1 MDKKLKS
8 VLIAL
13 FVTFL
18 WSTSWILIKVGLV
31 DIPALPFAG
40 LRYLF
45 ASIILFIY
53 MIFTRKIHLI
63 TSLTKPQ
70 WKTLLIYGF
79 ILITLTQG
87 TQFLALSMLPA
98 VSLSLFL
105 NMSPIFVLFLGYF
118 FLKET
123 INRVQMLG
131 ILLFFF
137 GIFIYFY
144 QVDLGNNLPGLAL
157 AVFGVGI
164 NAIAAVFG
172 RSINAKRDIDP
183 MVITVVITGFGSI
196 FLLLGGI
203 AIQGMPVLNVQGW
216 LIVGWLAAINTALAF
231 TLWNTALRE
240 LKAVE
245 ANTINNTMLIQIA
258 LLAAIFLNESLSLRQ
273 WLAIAVVAIGVWL
286 VQLRRN

>member
-18 WSTSWILIKVGLV
+18 WSTSWVLIKVGLV

-53 MIFTRKIHLI
+53 MIFTRKIYLI
-63 TSLTKPQ
+63 SSLSKQQ

-79 ILITLTQG
+79 VLITLTQG
-87 TQFLALSMLPA
+87 AQFLALSMLPA
-98 VSLSLFL
+98 VTLSLFL

-118 FLKET
+118 FLKES

-131 ILLFFF
+131 IVLFFF
-137 GIFIYFY
+137 GIIIYFY
-144 QVDLGNNLPGLAL
+144 KVDLGSNLPGLAL
-157 AVFGVGI
+157 AVFGVAV
-164 NAIAAVFG
+164 NAIAAVYG

-196 FLLLGGI
+196 FLLLGGV

-258 LLAAIFLNESLSLRQ
+258 LLAAIFLNESLTLRQ
-273 WLAIAVVAIGVWL
+273 WLAIAVVAVGVWL
-286 VQLRRN
+286 VQLRKN

>member
-18 WSTSWILIKVGLV
+18 WSTSWILIKIGLV

-53 MIFTRKIHLI
+53 MIFTRKTHLI
-63 TSLTKPQ
+63 SSLTKPQ
-70 WKTLLIYGF
+70 WKSLLIYGF

-98 VSLSLFL
+98 VTLSLFL
-105 NMSPIFVLFLGYF
+105 NMSPIFVLFLGFF

-123 INRVQMLG
+123 INRVQLVG

-137 GIFIYFY
+137 GIIIYFY
-144 QVDLGNNLPGLAL
+144 QVDLGNNLPGLTL
-157 AVFGVGI
+157 AAFGVGI

-203 AIQGMPVLNVQGW
+203 AIQGMPVLNIQGW

-258 LLAAIFLNESLSLRQ
+258 LLAAIFLSEPLSLRQ

-286 VQLRRN
+286 VQLRKN

>member
-137 GIFIYFY
+137 GIIIYFY

-183 MVITVVITGFGSI
+183 MVITAVITGFGSI

-273 WLAIAVVAIGVWL
+273 WVAIAVVAIGVWL
-286 VQLRRN
+286 VQLNK

>member
-1 MDKKLKS
+1 MDRKLKS

-18 WSTSWILIKVGLV
+18 WSTSWVLIKVGLV
-31 DIPALPFAG
+31 DMPALPFAG

-45 ASIILFIY
+45 ASLFLLMY
-53 MIFTRKIHLI
+53 MIAAKKVHLI
-63 TSLTKPQ
+63 SSLTKQQ

-79 ILITLTQG
+79 VLITLIQG
-87 TQFLALSMLPA
+87 AQFLALSMLPA
-98 VSLSLFL
+98 VTLSLFL
-105 NMSPIFVLFLGYF
+105 NMSPIFVLFLGFF

-123 INRVQMLG
+123 INKVQLFG
-131 ILLFFF
+131 ILLFFI
-137 GIFIYFY
+137 GIIIYFY
-144 QVDLGNNLPGLAL
+144 QVDLGNNLQGLLIAI
-157 AVFGVGI
+157 FGVFI

-203 AIQGMPVLNVQGW
+203 AMQGMPVLNVQGW
-216 LIVGWLAAINTALAF
+216 LIVGWLAAVNTALAF
-231 TLWNTALRE
+231 TLWNVALRE

-258 LLAAIFLNESLSLRQ
+258 LLAAIFLNESLSTRQ
-273 WLAIAVVAIGVWL
+273 WLAIAVVAVGVWL
-286 VQLRRN
+286 VQLRKN

>member
-273 WLAIAVVAIGVWL
+273 WVAIAVVAIGVWL
-286 VQLRRN
+286 VQLNK

>member
-18 WSTSWILIKVGLV
+18 WSTSWILIKIGLV

-45 ASIILFIY
+45 ASIVLFIY
-53 MIFTRKIHLI
+53 MIFTRKTHLI
-63 TSLTKPQ
+63 SSLTKPQ
-70 WKTLLIYGF
+70 WKSLLIYGF

-98 VSLSLFL
+98 VTLSLFL
-105 NMSPIFVLFLGYF
+105 NMSPIFVLFLGFF

-123 INRVQMLG
+123 INRVQLVG

-137 GIFIYFY
+137 GIIIYFY
-144 QVDLGNNLPGLAL
+144 QVDVGNNLPGLAL
-157 AVFGVGI
+157 AAFGVGI

-196 FLLLGGI
+196 FLLIGGVV
-203 AIQGMPVLNVQGW
+203 IQGMPILNIQGW
-216 LIVGWLAAINTALAF
+216 LIIGWLAAINTALAF

-286 VQLRRN
+286 VQLRKT

>member
-18 WSTSWILIKVGLV
+18 WSTSWILIKIGLV

-53 MIFTRKIHLI
+53 MIFTRKTHLI
-63 TSLTKPQ
+63 SSLTKAQ
-70 WKTLLIYGF
+70 WKSLLIYGF

-98 VSLSLFL
+98 VTLSLFL
-105 NMSPIFVLFLGYF
+105 NMSPIFVLFLGFF

-123 INRVQMLG
+123 INRVQLIG

-137 GIFIYFY
+137 GIIIYFY
-144 QVDLGNNLPGLAL
+144 QVDLGKQSAWLGTCRFRSWYQRDCGGLWSKHQCEKRY
-157 AVFGVGI
+157 
-164 NAIAAVFG
+164 
-172 RSINAKRDIDP
+172 RSDGHHSGDNRIWKYIPTYWAE
-183 MVITVVITGFGSI
+183 
-196 FLLLGGI
+196 
-203 AIQGMPVLNVQGW
+203 
-216 LIVGWLAAINTALAF
+216 
-231 TLWNTALRE
+231 LRFKE
-240 LKAVE
+240 CR
-245 ANTINNTMLIQIA
+245 
-258 LLAAIFLNESLSLRQ
+258 S
-273 WLAIAVVAIGVWL
+273 
-286 VQLRRN
+286 

>member
-1 MDKKLKS
+1 MDRKLKS

-18 WSTSWILIKVGLV
+18 WSTSWILIKIGLV

-45 ASIILFIY
+45 ASIILLIY
-53 MIFTRKIHLI
+53 MILTKKIHLI
-63 TSLTKPQ
+63 SSLTKQQ
-70 WKTLLIYGF
+70 WKALLIYGF

-98 VSLSLFL
+98 VTLSLFL
-105 NMSPIFVLFLGYF
+105 NMSPIFVLFLGFF

-123 INRVQMLG
+123 INRVQMSG

-137 GIFIYFY
+137 GIIIYFY

-157 AVFGVGI
+157 AIFGVGI

-196 FLLLGGI
+196 FLLIGGS
-203 AIQGMPVLNVQGW
+203 AVQGMPVLDAQGW
-216 LIVGWLAAINTALAF
+216 MIVSWLAIVNTALAF
-231 TLWNTALRE
+231 TLWNIALRE

-258 LLAAIFLNESLSLRQ
+258 LLAAIFLNEPLSLRQ
-273 WLAIAVVAIGVWL
+273 WFAIVVVAVGVWL
-286 VQLRRN
+286 VQLRKR

>member
-1 MDKKLKS
+1 MDRKLKS

-18 WSTSWILIKVGLV
+18 WSTSWILIKIGLV

-45 ASIILFIY
+45 ASIILLIY
-53 MIFTRKIHLI
+53 MILTKKIHLI
-63 TSLTKPQ
+63 SSLTKQQ
-70 WKTLLIYGF
+70 WKALLIYGF

-98 VSLSLFL
+98 VTLSLFL
-105 NMSPIFVLFLGYF
+105 NMSPIFVLFLGFF

-123 INRVQMLG
+123 INRVQMFG

-137 GIFIYFY
+137 GISIYFY

-157 AVFGVGI
+157 AIFGVGI

-196 FLLLGGI
+196 FLLISGS
-203 AIQGMPVLNVQGW
+203 AVQGMPVLDAQGW
-216 LIVGWLAAINTALAF
+216 MIVSWLAIVNTALAF
-231 TLWNTALRE
+231 TLWNIALRE

-258 LLAAIFLNESLSLRQ
+258 LLAAIFLNEPLSLRQ
-273 WLAIAVVAIGVWL
+273 WLAIAVVALGVWL
-286 VQLRRN
+286 VQLRKD

>member
-31 DIPALPFAG
+31 NIPALPFAG

-70 WKTLLIYGF
+70 WMTLLIYGF

-118 FLKET
+118 FLKES

-137 GIFIYFY
+137 GIIIYFY

-157 AVFGVGI
+157 AVFCVGI

-183 MVITVVITGFGSI
+183 VVITVVITGFGSI

>member
-45 ASIILFIY
+45 ASIILLIY
-53 MIFTRKIHLI
+53 MIFTRRTHQIS
-63 TSLTKPQ
+63 SLTKPQ

-118 FLKET
+118 FLKES
-123 INRVQMLG
+123 INKVQMLG

-137 GIFIYFY
+137 GIIIYFY

-203 AIQGMPVLNVQGW
+203 AIQGMPVLNIQGW

-258 LLAAIFLNESLSLRQ
+258 LLAAVFLNESLSLHQ

-286 VQLRRN
+286 VQLRKN

>member
-18 WSTSWILIKVGLV
+18 WSTSWVLIKVGLV

-53 MIFTRKIHLI
+53 MIFTRKIYLI
-63 TSLTKPQ
+63 SSLSKQQ

-79 ILITLTQG
+79 VLITLTQG
-87 TQFLALSMLPA
+87 AQFLALSMLPA
-98 VSLSLFL
+98 VTLSLFL

-123 INRVQMLG
+123 INGVQMLG
-131 ILLFFF
+131 IVLFFF
-137 GIFIYFY
+137 GIIIYFY
-144 QVDLGNNLPGLAL
+144 KVDLGSNLPGLAL
-157 AVFGVGI
+157 AVFGVAV
-164 NAIAAVFG
+164 NAIAAVYG

-196 FLLLGGI
+196 FLLLGGV

-258 LLAAIFLNESLSLRQ
+258 LLAAIFLNESLTLRQ
-273 WLAIAVVAIGVWL
+273 WLAIAVVAVGVWL
-286 VQLRRN
+286 VQLRKN

>member
-1 MDKKLKS
+1 MDRKLKS

-18 WSTSWILIKVGLV
+18 WSTSWVLIKVGLV

-45 ASIILFIY
+45 ASIFLLMY
-53 MIFTRKIHLI
+53 MIATKKIHLI
-63 TSLTKPQ
+63 SSLSKQQ

-79 ILITLTQG
+79 VLITLTQG
-87 TQFLALSMLPA
+87 AQFLALSMLPA
-98 VSLSLFL
+98 VTLSLFL

-123 INRVQMLG
+123 INRVQLFG
-131 ILLFFF
+131 ILLFFL
-137 GIFIYFY
+137 GIIIYFY
-144 QVDLGNNLPGLAL
+144 QVDLGNNLQGLLL
-157 AVFGVGI
+157 AIFGVFI
-164 NAIAAVFG
+164 NAIAAVYG

-203 AIQGMPVLNVQGW
+203 AMQGMPVLNVQGW

-231 TLWNTALRE
+231 TLWNVALRE

-286 VQLRRN
+286 VQLRKN

>member
-18 WSTSWILIKVGLV
+18 WSTSWILIKIGLV

-53 MIFTRKIHLI
+53 MIFTRKTHLI
-63 TSLTKPQ
+63 SSLTKPQ
-70 WKTLLIYGF
+70 WNTLLFYGF

-98 VSLSLFL
+98 VTLSLFL

-123 INRVQMLG
+123 INRVQMAG

-137 GIFIYFY
+137 GIIIYFY

-157 AVFGVGI
+157 ATFGVGI

-196 FLLLGGI
+196 FLLLGGV

-216 LIVGWLAAINTALAF
+216 LIIGWLAAINTALAF

-258 LLAAIFLNESLSLRQ
+258 LLAAIFLNEPLSLRQ
-273 WLAIAVVAIGVWL
+273 WRAIAVVAVGVWL
-286 VQLRRN
+286 VQLRKT

>member
-1 MDKKLKS
+1 
-8 VLIAL
+8 
-13 FVTFL
+13 
-18 WSTSWILIKVGLV
+18 
-31 DIPALPFAG
+31 
-40 LRYLF
+40 
-45 ASIILFIY
+45 
-53 MIFTRKIHLI
+53 
-63 TSLTKPQ
+63 
-70 WKTLLIYGF
+70 LLIYGF

-137 GIFIYFY
+137 GIIIYFY
-144 QVDLGNNLPGLAL
+144 QVEMGGNLPGLAL

-164 NAIAAVFG
+164 NAIAAVYG

-286 VQLRRN
+286 VQLRKN

>member
-1 MDKKLKS
+1 MDRKLKS

-18 WSTSWILIKVGLV
+18 WSTSWILIKIGLV

-45 ASIILFIY
+45 ASLFLLMY
-53 MIFTRKIHLI
+53 MIFTKKIHLI
-63 TSLTKPQ
+63 SSLSKQQ

-79 ILITLTQG
+79 VLITLTQG
-87 TQFLALSMLPA
+87 AQFLALSMLPA
-98 VSLSLFL
+98 VTLSLFL

-123 INRVQMLG
+123 INRVQLFG
-131 ILLFFF
+131 ILLFFL
-137 GIFIYFY
+137 GIIIYFY
-144 QVDLGNNLPGLAL
+144 QVDLGNNLQGLLL
-157 AVFGVGI
+157 ATFGVFI
-164 NAIAAVFG
+164 NAIAAVYG
-172 RSINAKRDIDP
+172 RSINAKKDIDP

-196 FLLLGGI
+196 FLLFGGI
-203 AIQGMPVLNVQGW
+203 AVQGMPVLNVQGW

-231 TLWNTALRE
+231 TLWNVALRE

-258 LLAAIFLNESLSLRQ
+258 LLAAIFLNESLSTRQ
-273 WLAIAVVAIGVWL
+273 WLAIAVVAVGVWL
-286 VQLRRN
+286 VQLRKN

>member
-1 MDKKLKS
+1 MDRKLKS

-18 WSTSWILIKVGLV
+18 WSTSWVLIKVGLV
-31 DIPALPFAG
+31 DMPALPFAG

-45 ASIILFIY
+45 ASLFLLMY
-53 MIFTRKIHLI
+53 MIAAKKVHLI
-63 TSLTKPQ
+63 SSLTKQQ

-79 ILITLTQG
+79 VLITLTQG
-87 TQFLALSMLPA
+87 AQFLALSMLPA
-98 VSLSLFL
+98 VTLSLFL
-105 NMSPIFVLFLGYF
+105 NMSPIFVLFLGFF

-123 INRVQMLG
+123 INKVQLFG
-131 ILLFFF
+131 ILLFFI
-137 GIFIYFY
+137 GIIIYFY
-144 QVDLGNNLPGLAL
+144 QVDLGNNLQGLIL
-157 AVFGVGI
+157 AIFGVFI

-203 AIQGMPVLNVQGW
+203 AMQGMPVLNVQGW
-216 LIVGWLAAINTALAF
+216 LIVGWLAAVNTALAF
-231 TLWNTALRE
+231 TLWNVALRE

-258 LLAAIFLNESLSLRQ
+258 LLAAIFLNESLSTRQ
-273 WLAIAVVAIGVWL
+273 WLAIAVVAVGVWL
-286 VQLRRN
+286 VQLRKN

>member
-18 WSTSWILIKVGLV
+18 WSTSWILIKIGLV

-53 MIFTRKIHLI
+53 MIFTRKTHLI
-63 TSLTKPQ
+63 SSLTKAQ
-70 WKTLLIYGF
+70 WKSLLFYGF

-87 TQFLALSMLPA
+87 TQFLALSVLPA
-98 VSLSLFL
+98 VTLSLFL
-105 NMSPIFVLFLGYF
+105 NMSPIFVLFLGFF

-123 INRVQMLG
+123 INRVQLIG

-137 GIFIYFY
+137 GIIIYFY
-144 QVDLGNNLPGLAL
+144 QVDLGSNLPGLAL
-157 AVFGVGI
+157 AIFGVGI

-196 FLLLGGI
+196 FLLFGGI
-203 AIQGMPVLNVQGW
+203 AIQGMPVLNIQGW

-258 LLAAIFLNESLSLRQ
+258 LLAAIFLSEPLSLRQ

-286 VQLRRN
+286 VQLRKT

>member
-1 MDKKLKS
+1 MDRKLKS

-18 WSTSWILIKVGLV
+18 WSTSWVLIKVGLV

-45 ASIILFIY
+45 ASIFLLMY
-53 MIFTRKIHLI
+53 MIATKKVHLI
-63 TSLTKPQ
+63 SSLTKQQ

-79 ILITLTQG
+79 VLITLTQG
-87 TQFLALSMLPA
+87 AQFLALSMLPA
-98 VSLSLFL
+98 VTLSLFL

-118 FLKET
+118 FLKES
-123 INRVQMLG
+123 INRVQMFG

-137 GIFIYFY
+137 GIVIYFY
-144 QVDLGNNLPGLAL
+144 QVDLGNNLQGLPI
-157 AVFGVGI
+157 AVFGVFI

-203 AIQGMPVLNVQGW
+203 AMQGMPVLNVQGW

-231 TLWNTALRE
+231 TLWNVALRE

-258 LLAAIFLNESLSLRQ
+258 LLAAIFLNESLSIRQ
-273 WLAIAVVAIGVWL
+273 WLAIAVVAVGVWL
-286 VQLRRN
+286 VQLRKN

>member
-53 MIFTRKIHLI
+53 MIFTRKTHLI
-63 TSLTKPQ
+63 SSLTKPQ

-118 FLKET
+118 FLKES

-137 GIFIYFY
+137 GIIIYFY

-157 AVFGVGI
+157 AVFGVGV

-183 MVITVVITGFGSI
+183 MVITAVITGFGSI

-286 VQLRRN
+286 VQLRKN

>member
-53 MIFTRKIHLI
+53 MFFTRKIHLI

-273 WLAIAVVAIGVWL
+273 WVAIAVVAIGVWL
-286 VQLRRN
+286 VQLNK

>member
-137 GIFIYFY
+137 GIIIYFY

-183 MVITVVITGFGSI
+183 MVITAVITGFGSI

>member
-1 MDKKLKS
+1 MDRKLKS

-18 WSTSWILIKVGLV
+18 WSTSWVLIKVGLV

-45 ASIILFIY
+45 ASIFLLMY
-53 MIFTRKIHLI
+53 MIATKKIHLI
-63 TSLTKPQ
+63 SSLSKQQ
-70 WKTLLIYGF
+70 WKTLLVYGF
-79 ILITLTQG
+79 VLISLTQG
-87 TQFLALSMLPA
+87 AQFLALSMLPA
-98 VSLSLFL
+98 VTLSLFL

-123 INRVQMLG
+123 INRIQLLG
-131 ILLFFF
+131 ILLFFL
-137 GIFIYFY
+137 GIIIYFY
-144 QVDLGNNLPGLAL
+144 QVDLGNNLQGLLIAI
-157 AVFGVGI
+157 FGVFI
-164 NAIAAVFG
+164 NAIAAVYG

-203 AIQGMPVLNVQGW
+203 AMQGMPVLNVQGW

-231 TLWNTALRE
+231 TLWNVALRE

-258 LLAAIFLNESLSLRQ
+258 LLAAIFLNESLSTRQ
-273 WLAIAVVAIGVWL
+273 WLAIAVVAVGVWL
-286 VQLRRN
+286 VQLRKS

>member
-1 MDKKLKS
+1 
-8 VLIAL
+8 
-13 FVTFL
+13 L

>member
-45 ASIILFIY
+45 ASISFYLY
-53 MIFTRKIHLI
+53 DLHSEDSSDS
-63 TSLTKPQ
+63 SLTKPQ

-123 INRVQMLG
+123 INRVQMSG

-137 GIFIYFY
+137 GIIIYFY

-286 VQLRRN
+286 VQLRKN

>member
-31 DIPALPFAG
+31 NIPALPFAG

-45 ASIILFIY
+45 ASIILLIY
-53 MIFTRKIHLI
+53 MIFSNKTHMIS
-63 TSLTKPQ
+63 SLSKLQ

-79 ILITLTQG
+79 VLITLTQG
-87 TQFLALSMLPA
+87 AQFLALSMLPA
-98 VSLSLFL
+98 VTLSLFL
-105 NMSPIFVLFLGYF
+105 NMSPIFVLFLGF
-118 FLKET
+118 FCLKET
-123 INRVQMLG
+123 INRVQILG

-137 GIFIYFY
+137 GIIIYFY
-144 QVDLGNNLPGLAL
+144 QVDVGNNLPGLAI
-157 AVFGVGI
+157 AIFGVCI
-164 NAIAAVFG
+164 NAIAAVYG

-231 TLWNTALRE
+231 TLWNMALRE

-258 LLAAIFLNESLSLRQ
+258 LLAAIFLNEPLSLRQ

-286 VQLRRN
+286 VQLRKN